1 MIGIID
7 YGLGNIHAIV
17 NIYKKLNLDAMPVK
31 NPDEL
36 RAADKLILPGV
47 GSFDWAMKRLNE
59 SGMRETL
66 DELVTQSG
74 KPILGICV
82 GLQMMAHRSD
92 EGKLPGLGWL
102 NGEVR
107 RFDDS
112 KLPDMMRLPHMGWN
126 DVIPKKNVGLF
137 ASLEDPIRYYFLH
150 SYYFAAANDADV
162 LATADYNGVFACSVG
177 RGNAYGVQFHPEKS
191 HSWGVQL
198 LKNFAES
205 V

>member
-1 MIGIID
+1 
-7 YGLGNIHAIV
+7 
-17 NIYKKLNLDAMPVK
+17 
-31 NPDEL
+31 
-36 RAADKLILPGV
+36 
-47 GSFDWAMKRLNE
+47 
-59 SGMRETL
+59 
-66 DELVTQSG
+66 
-74 KPILGICV
+74 
-82 GLQMMAHRSD
+82 MMAHRSD
-92 EGKLPGLGWL
+92 EGELPGLGWL

-126 DVIPKKNVGLF
+126 DVIPRKNTGLF